1 MNFENSNVFNLL
13 KVAGLLLHLETE
25 YGNELSIN
33 QSINQS
39 LIWIRQKTDWTDRVV
54 WENN

>member
-39 LIWIRQKTDWTDRVV
+39 LI
-54 WENN
+54 